1 MLKTKFASDIY
12 ERRKISTNRLWKD
25 TRSRTIYRLMRNTR
39 GKSSSGYVL
48 LREFKGVK
56 DPDQNITLWRI
67 KRSSTFRF
75 TLKSS
80 INIINSTK
88 RLILIVKHYTKPTM
102 FVYMV
107 KYPIIDDLHIC
118 QKYWVDYRLHSLEVQ
133 EWGLIKGPKQ
143 WVDWKL
149 SSLGNYMNEALF
161 GGHTYKASL
170 NVSRFGAE
178 ETTTYTRWYVLS
190 RLMLE

>member
-1 MLKTKFASDIY
+1 MGHIDSWHFCFVDFVERHYVPNEVEACDIILIFYFTSNLLKTKFASDIY

-107 KYPIIDDLHIC
+107 NYPIIDDLHIW
-118 QKYWVDYRLHSLEVQ
+118 QNTE
-133 EWGLIKGPKQ
+133 
-143 WVDWKL
+143 
-149 SSLGNYMNEALF
+149 
-161 GGHTYKASL
+161 
-170 NVSRFGAE
+170 
-178 ETTTYTRWYVLS
+178 
-190 RLMLE
+190 